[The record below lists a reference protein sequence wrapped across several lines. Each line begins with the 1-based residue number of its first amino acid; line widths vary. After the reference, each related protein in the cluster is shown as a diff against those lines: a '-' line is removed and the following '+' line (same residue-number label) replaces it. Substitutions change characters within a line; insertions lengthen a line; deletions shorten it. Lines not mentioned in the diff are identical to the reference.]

1 MHIKYDKEADAL
13 YIKLNS
19 VKTSKTIE
27 LGKSFLIDLDKK
39 KNIIGIEILNYSKN
53 TPKRQERFSI
63 ITKQSRIL
71 IPTA

>member
-1 MHIKYDKEADAL
+1 MHIKYDKEADAF

-53 TPKRQERFSI
+53 TPKKQERFSI
-63 ITKQSRIL
+63 VTKQNRIL